1 VIDAVERE
9 RERIVG
15 LIELVPYVHGKTPE
29 GIVQDQME
37 RLSED
42 NMIGANAGILTFVK
56 SADRNGCRLVMSSD
70 EISVIAHPLRPIDSG
85 GRRGIPES
93 GLL

>member
-42 NMIGANAGILTFVK
+42 NMIGANAGGTVAA
-56 SADRNGCRLVMSSD
+56 SV
-70 EISVIAHPLRPIDSG
+70 EIGLRRSPAI
-85 GRRGIPES
+85 
-93 GLL
+93 